1 MWLELPPIAVQYC
14 TGQMIQMIQTE
25 SRVNDTALPFI
36 ILPIIPVKKKKNNYT
51 RLNLYLDQLPDIGFY
66 YCIALRKAYNS

>member
-1 MWLELPPIAVQYC
+1 MCLELPQIAVQYC

-36 ILPIIPVKKKKNNYT
+36 ILSIIPVKKKKKIII
-51 RLNLYLDQLPDIGFY
+51 PD
-66 YCIALRKAYNS
+66 